1 MAKFMKRHPFW
12 GGLVKR
18 VITIVVSWN
27 VVLACIFG
35 TILSFGLVIAIFAG
49 IGAASG
55 LGSYTPVYG
64 TGVNQLLSIKIS
76 GTILGSSEPDQGFSG
91 LFTEGGN
98 TYGYDVKDQLYA
110 AAEDPNVVGVILEI
124 DSPGGTIYGATAIA
138 DGVWYYKQKT
148 NKPVYAHIEG
158 LGASAAYWAAAS
170 ADRIYADNGSSV
182 GSIGVILGPIEY
194 YDTVLATD
202 GGLLGGG
209 VITQNGIDSTYFTAG
224 KSKDVGNPYRR
235 LTQAEVGQ
243 LQQSVDA
250 EYDRFVSYVSKQRD
264 ISENTIRDSIG
275 AMIYEPGKAQELKL
289 TDAVGSRQVA
299 YANLGEAAR
308 IGNDYTV
315 VRQLAAPGLAEAVL
329 GAVTGRNQEP
339 KAVDLCALTR
349 TTLAYHGDVSAW
361 CSKQ

>member
-1 MAKFMKRHPFW
+1 MASFSHRHPFW
-12 GGLVKR
+12 AGIFKR
-18 VITIVVSWN
+18 VVTIVVSWN
-27 VVLACIFG
+27 VILACIFG
-35 TILSFGLVIAIFAG
+35 TLLMFGIIGAIFAG

-55 LGSYTPVYG
+55 VGSYTPIYG
-64 TGVNQLLSIKIS
+64 KGLNQLLSIKVS
-76 GTILGSSEPDQGFSG
+76 GTILGSSEPDGGFSD
-91 LFTEGGN
+91 FFAEGGN

-110 AAEDPNVVGVILEI
+110 AADDPSISGVILEI

-182 GSIGVILGPIEY
+182 GSIGVILGPVEF

-202 GGLLGGG
+202 GGILGGG

-235 LTQAEVGQ
+235 LTQAEVNQ

-250 EYDRFVSYVSKQRD
+250 EYDVFVSYVSKQRD
-264 ISENTIRDSIG
+264 IPEATIRDTIG
-275 AMIYEPGKAQELKL
+275 AMIYEPRKAQELKL

-308 IGNDYTV
+308 VGNDYTV
-315 VRQLAAPGLAEAVL
+315 VRQLSQPGLAEAVL
-329 GAVTGRNQEP
+329 GAVTRRDQQP

-361 CSKQ
+361 CSKP

>member
-1 MAKFMKRHPFW
+1 MASFSQRHPFW
-12 GGLVKR
+12 ADIFKR
-18 VITIVVSWN
+18 IITIVVSWN

-35 TILSFGLVIAIFAG
+35 TLLTFGIIGALFAG
-49 IGAASG
+49 LGAASG
-55 LGSYTPVYG
+55 IGSYAPIYG
-64 TGVNQLLSIKIS
+64 TGVNQLLSIKVS
-76 GTILGSSEPDQGFSG
+76 GVILGSSEPENRLSS
-91 LFTEGGN
+91 LFAGGN

-110 AAEDPNVVGVILEI
+110 AAEDPSISGVILEI

-170 ADRIYADNGSSV
+170 TDRIYADNGSSV
-182 GSIGVILGPIEY
+182 GSIGVILGPVEF

-224 KSKDVGNPYRR
+224 KSKDAGNPYRR
-235 LTQAEVGQ
+235 LTPAEVAQ
-243 LQQSVDA
+243 MQQSVDA
-250 EYDRFVSYVSKQRD
+250 EYDVFVDYVSKQRD
-264 ISENTIRDSIG
+264 IPEATIRDTIG
-275 AMIYEPGKAQELKL
+275 AMIYEPRKARDLKL

-299 YANLGEAAR
+299 YANLGETAR
-308 IGNDYTV
+308 VGNDYTV
-315 VRQLAAPGLAEAVL
+315 VRQLSTPGLVESVL
-329 GAVTGRNQEP
+329 SAVTRRNQEP
-339 KAVDLCALTR
+339 RAADLCALTR

-361 CSKQ
+361 CAKK